1 MTDHHSPEEH
11 AGSLGHE
18 TTDISIRGV
27 TYFLIALGLVLAV
40 SGLGLWWFFDQ
51 MEAYARRSD
60 QPASPVA
67 RHEEPPA
74 PVLQVSARADMQEL
88 REAQRQH
95 LASYG
100 WVDEKEG
107 IARVP
112 ISEAMDRVARD
123 GLPKWP
129 AVQAQPLEGQ
139 KP

>member
-1 MTDHHSPEEH
+1 
-11 AGSLGHE
+11 LGHE

-27 TYFLIALGLVLAV
+27 TYFLVALGVVLAV
-40 SGLGLWWFFDQ
+40 SGLGLWWFFDH

-74 PVLQVSARADMQEL
+74 PRLQVSAKADVQEL
-88 REAQRQH
+88 RAAERQR

-107 IARVP
+107 VAHIP
-112 ISEAMDRVARD
+112 IGEAMDRMARE

-129 AVQAQPLEGQ
+129 AVQAQPPEGQ
-139 KP
+139 QP